1 MGSLRAE
8 KSTQRRTSRQH
19 ICIPLLGF
27 LNAHRLSKAP
37 HPPHRPRTGAPMRF
51 RTVSI
56 TRVST
61 LELLLWQLVV
71 GRGFLADRVCQVVRV
86 SVVQQQQREHCG
98 DVRQPVED
106 DRGRKLH
113 GPPTPTF
120 STKSA
125 LRRRSP
131 PDGVRRG

>member
-8 KSTQRRTSRQH
+8 KKHTAAHEQATHMHPSPWISERTSPFQS
-19 ICIPLLGF
+19 P
-27 LNAHRLSKAP
+27 
-37 HPPHRPRTGAPMRF
+37 RPRTGAPMRF

-56 TRVST
+56 TLVST
-61 LELLLWQLVV
+61 LDLLLWELVV

-125 LRRRSP
+125 LRRRSLA
-131 PDGVRRG
+131 

>member
-27 LNAHRLSKAP
+27 LNAHRPSKAP
-37 HPPHRPRTGAPMRF
+37 PPRTGAPRRF

-56 TRVST
+56 TLVST
-61 LELLLWQLVV
+61 LDLLLWQLVV

-120 STKSA
+120 STKPA